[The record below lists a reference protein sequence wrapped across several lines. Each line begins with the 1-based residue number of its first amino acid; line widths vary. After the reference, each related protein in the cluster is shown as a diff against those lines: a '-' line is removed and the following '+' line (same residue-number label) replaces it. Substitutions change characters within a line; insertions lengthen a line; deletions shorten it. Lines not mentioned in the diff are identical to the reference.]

1 MSALKWTWKIIWR
14 CILIPIIFTFIVM
27 IVSMFF
33 INDENQTSERS
44 KAYDKNYGTSY
55 QQNRDLA
62 TDNPN
67 FVTKYNQYNSSDQKN
82 YPEKVEMEDED
93 FDTTGVIATIA
104 LFGSLIL
111 MIIYTIS
118 DFRYEKKRNLEKQ
131 NNPSID

>member
-1 MSALKWTWKIIWR
+1 
-14 CILIPIIFTFIVM
+14 
-27 IVSMFF
+27 MFF

-62 TDNPN
+62 ADNPN
-67 FVTKYNQYNSSDQKN
+67 FVTKYNQYNSSDQKY
-82 YPEKVEMEDED
+82 YPEKVEMEGED

-131 NNPSID
+131 NNSTID